1 MRFQCDR
8 YCPTVLIKCC
18 YQFKCPYMVLL
29 RKWSRIIRRN
39 VKSVDRLLSCHWCS
53 SKSGPLRIF
62 FFLNYQ
68 LFDILRDS
76 LRTPSGNLY
85 IMGLL
90 LYIHSRHLANYLR
103 AKVCLSTR
111 DTTKVAIP
119 FFQGTCNADWLV
131 EERDTCTNTET
142 VYKAR
147 GICLGVRVGTIHK
160 NLIHRWDLC

>member
-1 MRFQCDR
+1 MLFKDS
-8 YCPTVLIKCC
+8 VLVWAIEN
-18 YQFKCPYMVLL
+18 F
-29 RKWSRIIRRN
+29 
-39 VKSVDRLLSCHWCS
+39 
-53 SKSGPLRIF
+53 F

-85 IMGLL
+85 IVGLL

-111 DTTKVAIP
+111 NTTKVAIP

-160 NLIHRWDLC
+160 NLIHRWYLLLGLRSWKHRPVN